1 MLKTMLSGLV
11 LYGLRRLKEPS
22 TWSGLT
28 LGLTARGMHV
38 SPELTGYIQTIGIGS
53 AGLITFCLPDSFT
66 K

>member
-1 MLKTMLSGLV
+1 MLKTMLNGLV

-28 LGLTARGMHV
+28 LGLTALGMHI
-38 SPELTGYIQTIGIGS
+38 SPELSGTIQNAGIGI

-66 K
+66 S